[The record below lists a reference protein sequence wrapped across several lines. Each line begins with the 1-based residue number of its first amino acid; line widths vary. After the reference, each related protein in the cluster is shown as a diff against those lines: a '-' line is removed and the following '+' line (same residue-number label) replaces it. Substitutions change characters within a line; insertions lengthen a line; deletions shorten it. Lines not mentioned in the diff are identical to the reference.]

1 VIQVQ
6 KDDQDLYN
14 KTFIA
19 PLKMRRGEISG
30 DYYDYDIYD
39 IKVADYDESNIQV
52 DVNGTNESV
61 KLINIT
67 R

>member
-1 VIQVQ
+1 
-6 KDDQDLYN
+6 
-14 KTFIA
+14 
-19 PLKMRRGEISG
+19 MRRGEISG